1 MGDLAREQAKQRS
14 AALAAVRADQI
25 PDTEME
31 ALRDLYESTSRGKGW
46 RHTYGWDGG
55 EGIAV
60 STWFGVTVFR
70 RHVTEIT
77 LPGNGLDGPLPGTL
91 VHLSKLQVL
100 DLGKNRLTGRI
111 PDAFHAMP
119 DLNDITLGRNQL
131 TGPLP
136 ASLFSPTMKPW
147 RTRNIS

>member
-31 ALRDLYESTSRGKGW
+31 ALRDLFESTSRGKGW

-91 VHLSKLQVL
+91 VCQWR
-100 DLGKNRLTGRI
+100 RLLLRLRDFRVSNGAWKCAGR
-111 PDAFHAMP
+111 
-119 DLNDITLGRNQL
+119 
-131 TGPLP
+131 
-136 ASLFSPTMKPW
+136 SVE
-147 RTRNIS
+147 